1 MSDYWWLIVG
11 MVICTFLPRYLPLAF
26 AGKVHIPLLLKQA
39 LELVPI
45 AVLTAIIVQMS
56 LVRDGS
62 ITVGLE
68 NHYLIASVVAFAVA
82 LWKKHLMLT
91 IVVGLVTFTVC
102 RLLLG

>member
-45 AVLTAIIVQMS
+45 AVLTAIQFWMQELMI
-56 LVRDGS
+56 
-62 ITVGLE
+62 
-68 NHYLIASVVAFAVA
+68 LICGRT
-82 LWKKHLMLT
+82 MQ
-91 IVVGLVTFTVC
+91 
-102 RLLLG
+102 

>member
-1 MSDYWWLIVG
+1 MNDYWWLIIG
-11 MVICTFLPRYLPLAF
+11 MMVLTFLPRYLPLAF
-26 AGKVHIPLLLKQA
+26 AGRVRIPLLLKQA

-62 ITVGLE
+62 IAVGLE

-91 IVVGLVTFTVC
+91 IVVGLVVFILC